1 MQVQVHTDNH
11 IQGSAE
17 LAEQVEN
24 AVTGA
29 MERFGDRVTRVV
41 VRFADENGQK
51 PGTHD
56 KRCVVEAR
64 LAGLPPITAKHLGP
78 TVAQSLHGAL
88 DKLEKHIEHTVGR
101 REEPR
106 SRTTYGGDQTI

>member
-11 IQGSAE
+11 IQGSSE
-17 LAEQVEN
+17 LTGQVED
-24 AVTGA
+24 AVAGA
-29 MERFGDRVTRVV
+29 LERFGDRVTRVV

-64 LAGLPPITAKHLGP
+64 LAGLPPITAKHLGA
-78 TVAQSLHGAL
+78 TVAQALDGAL
-88 DKLEKHIEHTVGR
+88 DKLEKHIERTIGR
-101 REEPR
+101 REDFR
-106 SRTTYGGDQTI
+106 GRTSFAGDQTP